1 MTKFQATSTIYYIS
15 PVIEIPSKTGGQP
28 FQKRELILDDSWE
41 KDGQRYPN
49 FVLVEFQGEKM
60 QMLDTYA
67 PGQRVNVEGVIN
79 GREYNG
85 KYFNTVK
92 GLSISPYQTQQYTHT
107 PAYPQQP
114 PAYPQAP
121 AYPQQV
127 APQYVQQQP
136 PQQQSQWIA
145 PGVHQTASPQTP
157 PVATGYPPMPGG
169 NDRKYY
175 TR

>member
-1 MTKFQATSTIYYIS
+1 M
-15 PVIEIPSKTGGQP
+15 EIQSKSGGMP
-28 FQKRELILDDSWE
+28 FQKRELLLDDSWE
-41 KDGQRYPN
+41 KDGQRYQN

-60 QMLDTYA
+60 QMLDSYA

-79 GREYNG
+79 GREHNG

-92 GLSISPYQTQQYTHT
+92 GLSISPYQTQQYAHT

-121 AYPQQV
+121 AYQQPAAYPQQN
-127 APQYVQQQP
+127 APQQPSQQP
-136 PQQQSQWIA
+136 SQWLA
-145 PGVHQTASPQTP
+145 PGVHQTARPQQP